1 MLCLNSITRG
11 QRTRGPR
18 SCQRGQKV
26 PLEKAMVSFVQWC
39 WVFEQLKCGS
49 CHLVVLVHGCD
60 FPPHDFFDLDD
71 VLSRNPFLEV
81 FEVLQTDLLASCQQ
95 LRMRPLKIR
104 DAK

>member
-1 MLCLNSITRG
+1 MSQLPYKWAAHPWT
-11 QRTRGPR
+11 PAPAKEAK
-18 SCQRGQKV
+18 KV
-26 PLEKAMVSFVQWC
+26 PLEKARVSFVQWC
-39 WVFEQLKCGS
+39 WVFQRLEYGS

-60 FPPHDFFDLDD
+60 FPLQDFFDLDD